1 MNNTKLTINSLLGE
15 KIGVLEN
22 HEAMLERLNYIE
34 FTMTEFNFLQKNV
47 KNIGVSDRFIDIINY
62 FDVVAGITPAGFYA
76 KHELKTDG
84 LLEFDLIRNIS
95 YGENSEK
102 RPTKFLF
109 SADTAN
115 PYELEPIK
123 DLISNLTCNP
133 GIIYDLFINNPKAN
147 IGNKFKT
154 RDEVMVE
161 IGRILG
167 PGCDISVEVNDP
179 FAPLE
184 QILKEAEHFKE
195 MLSEHRVVIKIPHT
209 GPVNKDNVSQLL
221 EGNKKLDLRHN
232 QGSTKD
238 YLRGHNLAL
247 ELQKRGYRVNYTL
260 MFEPWQTG
268 MALQAKPYFI
278 NSFVRQRYG
287 VTSYINGLLKAY
299 NETFDIKF
307 LDNMK
312 EFMMEWDIL
321 SPKDKDMD
329 LLKVHTIA
337 RELID
342 YRQINEPE
350 GFDGLDGVRHNL
362 RLLRNSNLKDTRLI
376 ICSIEGS
383 RNYPELDKL
392 LAEDEFQDVI
402 DRVVIT
408 TEPNYLGEFTSAP
421 QIVTYQ
427 RRFMNA
433 VANGENKETENFE
446 KKV

>member
-1 MNNTKLTINSLLGE
+1 MNNTKLTLTTLMSSNVEVLDKHKKMLDRVHYLEFSLE
-15 KIGVLEN
+15 
-22 HEAMLERLNYIE
+22 E
-34 FTMTEFNFLQKNV
+34 FCFLQKNV
-47 KNIGVSDRFIDIINY
+47 KKITVSDKFIDIIEY
-62 FDVVAGITPAGFYA
+62 FKVREGITPAGFYA
-76 KHELKTDG
+76 TYELKNDG
-84 LLEFDLIRNIS
+84 IFEIDLVRNIS

-102 RPTKFLF
+102 RPTDFLF

-154 RDEVMVE
+154 RDEVMME

-184 QILKEAEHFKE
+184 EILKEAEHFKN

-209 GPVNKDNVSQLL
+209 GPVNKENASQLL
-221 EGNKKLDLRHN
+221 NGDKKLDVRYN
-232 QGSTKD
+232 QGTTKD

-247 ELQKRGYRVNYTL
+247 ELQRRGYRVNYTL

-287 VTSYINGLLKAY
+287 VTSHINGLLKAY
-299 NETFDIKF
+299 DETYDLRF
-307 LDNMK
+307 LENLRD
-312 EFMMEWDIL
+312 FMMEWDIL
-321 SPKDKDMD
+321 SSNDKNID
-329 LLKVHTIA
+329 LMKVHTIA
-337 RELID
+337 RETIA
-342 YRQINEPE
+342 YRKINEQE
-350 GFDGLDGVRHNL
+350 GFDGMDGVRHNL
-362 RLLRNSNLKDTRLI
+362 RMLRNSNLKDTRLI

-392 LAEDEFQDVI
+392 LAEEEFQDVI

-408 TEPNYLGEFTSAP
+408 TEPNYLAEFTSAP

-427 RRFMNA
+427 RRFLNA
-433 VANGENKETENFE
+433 VANDE
-446 KKV
+446 KQ